1 MARLAID
8 DIPAAVLARRWGV
21 PQCGVF
27 RTLPS
32 SLDAIHDLGAQGAPS
47 GTVVLAEEQTAGRGR
62 DGRTWRSPP
71 GGVWLGMLLRPP
83 PALPAAGVLSL
94 RVGLVLADVVEAV
107 LGVRPT
113 ALSGPRAGL
122 KWPNDVLIDDRK
134 VAGILCESRWQG
146 DSLLWL
152 AVGIGVNVANE
163 IPPELGD
170 RAIALRDVRPS
181 VRRIDILDQ
190 LVPALL
196 RLTAHG
202 AQLTQFECAA
212 FARRD
217 WLRGRQIRAPLA
229 GRAAGIRP
237 DGALLVDTGAG
248 TTMVRDGHVELS

>member
-1 MARLAID
+1 VARLSID
-8 DIPAAVLARRWGV
+8 DIPAAALARRWGV

-27 RTLPS
+27 RTLSS
-32 SLDAIHDLGAQGAPS
+32 SLDAIHDLGAQGAPT

-62 DGRTWRSPP
+62 DGRTWHSPA
-71 GGVWLGMLLRPP
+71 GGVWLGMLLRPAP
-83 PALPAAGVLSL
+83 PLPALGVLSL

-107 LGVRPT
+107 LGIRPT
-113 ALSGPRAGL
+113 AISGPRAGL
-122 KWPNDVLIDDRK
+122 KWPNDVLISDRK
-134 VAGILCESRWQG
+134 VAGILCEGRWQG
-146 DSLLWL
+146 ESLQWL
-152 AVGIGVNVANE
+152 GIGIGMNVVNE
-163 IPPELGD
+163 IPAELQG
-170 RAIALRDVRPS
+170 RAVALRELRPS
-181 VRRIDILDQ
+181 VRCIDVLDQ

-217 WLRGRQIRAPLA
+217 WLRGRQLRTPLA

-248 TTMVRDGHVELS
+248 TTMVQGGHVELS

>member
-1 MARLAID
+1 VARIGID
-8 DIPAAVLARRWGV
+8 DIPAAALARRWGI

-32 SLDAIHDLGAQGAPS
+32 ALDAIHDLGAQGVPG

-62 DGRTWRSPP
+62 DGRTWRSPA
-71 GGVWLGMLLRPP
+71 GGVWLGMLLRAPVP
-83 PALPAAGVLSL
+83 VAGVLSL
-94 RVGLVLADVVEAV
+94 RIGLVLADVVEAV
-107 LGVRPT
+107 VPGRRP
-113 ALSGPRAGL
+113 AL
-122 KWPNDVLIDDRK
+122 KWPNDVLVNDRK

-146 DSLLWL
+146 DALQWL
-152 AVGIGVNVANE
+152 GVGIGINVANAV
-163 IPPELGD
+163 PAELEQQ
-170 RAIALRDVRPS
+170 AISLSELRPG
-181 VRRIDILDQ
+181 VRRIDVLDV
-190 LVPALL
+190 LVPALV

-202 AQLTQFECAA
+202 AQLTEFECAA

>member
-1 MARLAID
+1 MARLGID
-8 DIPAAVLARRWGV
+8 GIPPAALARRWGV

-32 SLDAIHDLGAQGAPS
+32 ALDAIHDLGSQSAPS

-62 DGRTWRSPP
+62 DGRTWRSPA
-71 GGVWLGMLLRPP
+71 GGVWLGVLLRPP
-83 PALPAAGVLSL
+83 LPAAGVLSL
-94 RVGLVLADVVEAV
+94 RIGLVLADVVETV
-107 LGVRPT
+107 LGIPPA

-122 KWPNDVLIDDRK
+122 KWPNDVLLDDRK

-146 DSLLWL
+146 DTLQWL

-163 IPPELGD
+163 VPPELIE
-170 RAIALRDVRPS
+170 RAVSLREFRAS
-181 VRRIDILDQ
+181 VRRIDVLDL
-190 LVPALL
+190 LVPTLL
-196 RLTAHG
+196 RLTTHDAR
-202 AQLTQFECAA
+202 LSEFECAA
-212 FARRD
+212 YARRD
-217 WLRGRQIRAPLA
+217 WLRGRHIRAPLA

>member
-1 MARLAID
+1 MARIGID
-8 DIPAAVLARRWGV
+8 DIPAAALARRWGI

-32 SLDAIHDLGAQGAPS
+32 ALDAIHDLGAQGAPS

-62 DGRTWRSPP
+62 DGRTWRSPA

-83 PALPAAGVLSL
+83 VPVAGVLSL
-94 RVGLVLADVVEAV
+94 RIGLVLADVVEAV
-107 LGVRPT
+107 VPGRRP
-113 ALSGPRAGL
+113 AL
-122 KWPNDVLIDDRK
+122 KWPNDVLVNDRK

-146 DSLLWL
+146 DALQWL
-152 AVGIGVNVANE
+152 GVGIGINVANAV
-163 IPPELGD
+163 PAELEQQ
-170 RAIALRDVRPS
+170 AISLSELRPG
-181 VRRIDILDQ
+181 VRRIDVLDV
-190 LVPALL
+190 LVPALV

-202 AQLTQFECAA
+202 AQLTEFECAA

-217 WLRGRQIRAPLA
+217 WLRGRHIRAPLA

>member
-1 MARLAID
+1 MARIGID
-8 DIPAAVLARRWGV
+8 DIPAAALARRWGI

-32 SLDAIHDLGAQGAPS
+32 ALDAIHDLGAQSAPG

-62 DGRTWRSPP
+62 DGRTWRSPA
-71 GGVWLGMLLRPP
+71 GGVWLGMLLRAPVP
-83 PALPAAGVLSL
+83 VAGVLSL
-94 RVGLVLADVVEAV
+94 RIGLVLADVVEAV
-107 LGVRPT
+107 VPGRRP
-113 ALSGPRAGL
+113 AL
-122 KWPNDVLIDDRK
+122 KWPNDVLVNDRK

-146 DSLLWL
+146 DALQWL
-152 AVGIGVNVANE
+152 GVGIGINVANAV
-163 IPPELGD
+163 PAELALQ
-170 RAIALRDVRPS
+170 AISLSELRPG
-181 VRRIDILDQ
+181 VRRIDVLDV
-190 LVPALL
+190 LVPALV

-202 AQLTQFECAA
+202 AQLTEFECAA

-217 WLRGRQIRAPLA
+217 WLRGRHLRAPLA

>member
-1 MARLAID
+1 MARIGID
-8 DIPAAVLARRWGV
+8 DIPAAALARRWGI

-32 SLDAIHDLGAQGAPS
+32 ALDAIHDLGAQGAPG

-62 DGRTWRSPP
+62 DGRTWRSPA
-71 GGVWLGMLLRPP
+71 GGVWLGMLLRAPVP
-83 PALPAAGVLSL
+83 VAGVLSL
-94 RVGLVLADVVEAV
+94 RIGLVLADVVEAV
-107 LGVRPT
+107 VPGRRP
-113 ALSGPRAGL
+113 AL
-122 KWPNDVLIDDRK
+122 KWPNDVLVNDRK

-146 DSLLWL
+146 DALQWL
-152 AVGIGVNVANE
+152 GVGIGINVANAV
-163 IPPELGD
+163 PAELALQ
-170 RAIALRDVRPS
+170 AISLSELRPG
-181 VRRIDILDQ
+181 VRRIDVLDV
-190 LVPALL
+190 LVPALV

-202 AQLTQFECAA
+202 AQLTEFECAA

-217 WLRGRQIRAPLA
+217 WLRGRHLRAPLA

>member
-1 MARLAID
+1 MARLSID
-8 DIPAAVLARRWGV
+8 DIPAAALARRWGV

-27 RTLPS
+27 RTLSS
-32 SLDAIHDLGAQGAPS
+32 SLDAIHDLAAQGAPT

-62 DGRTWRSPP
+62 DGRTWHSPA
-71 GGVWLGMLLRPP
+71 GGVWLGMLLRPAP
-83 PALPAAGVLSL
+83 PLPALGVLSL

-107 LGVRPT
+107 LGIRPT
-113 ALSGPRAGL
+113 AISGPRAGL
-122 KWPNDVLIDDRK
+122 KWPNDVLISDRK
-134 VAGILCESRWQG
+134 VAGILCEGRWQG
-146 DSLLWL
+146 ESLQWL
-152 AVGIGVNVANE
+152 GIGIGMNVVNE
-163 IPPELGD
+163 IPAELQG
-170 RAIALRDVRPS
+170 RAVALRELRPS
-181 VRRIDILDQ
+181 VRRIDVLDQ

-217 WLRGRQIRAPLA
+217 WLRGRQLRTPLA

-248 TTMVRDGHVELS
+248 TTMVQGGHVELS

>member
-1 MARLAID
+1 MARIGID
-8 DIPAAVLARRWGV
+8 DIPAAALARRWGI

-32 SLDAIHDLGAQGAPS
+32 ALDAIHDLGAQGAPS

-62 DGRTWRSPP
+62 DGRTWRSPA
-71 GGVWLGMLLRPP
+71 GGVWLGMLLRAPVP
-83 PALPAAGVLSL
+83 VAGVLSL
-94 RVGLVLADVVEAV
+94 RIGLVLADVVEAV
-107 LGVRPT
+107 VPGRRP
-113 ALSGPRAGL
+113 AL
-122 KWPNDVLIDDRK
+122 KWPNDVLVSDRK
-134 VAGILCESRWQG
+134 IAGILCESRWQG
-146 DSLLWL
+146 DALQWL
-152 AVGIGVNVANE
+152 GVGIGINVANAV
-163 IPPELGD
+163 PAELEQQ
-170 RAIALRDVRPS
+170 AISLSELRPG
-181 VRRIDILDQ
+181 VRRIDVLDV
-190 LVPALL
+190 LVPALV

-202 AQLTQFECAA
+202 AQLTEFECAA

>member
-1 MARLAID
+1 MARLSID
-8 DIPAAVLARRWGV
+8 DIPAAALARRWGV

-27 RTLPS
+27 RTLSS
-32 SLDAIHDLGAQGAPS
+32 SLDAIHDLGAQGAPT

-62 DGRTWRSPP
+62 DGRTWHSPA
-71 GGVWLGMLLRPP
+71 GGVWLGMLLRPAP
-83 PALPAAGVLSL
+83 PLPALGVLSL

-107 LGVRPT
+107 LGIRPT
-113 ALSGPRAGL
+113 AISGPRAGL
-122 KWPNDVLIDDRK
+122 KWPNDVLISDRK
-134 VAGILCESRWQG
+134 VAGILCEGRWQG
-146 DSLLWL
+146 ESLQWL
-152 AVGIGVNVANE
+152 GIGIGMNVVNE
-163 IPPELGD
+163 IPAELQG
-170 RAIALRDVRPS
+170 RAVALRELRPS
-181 VRRIDILDQ
+181 VRCIDVLDQ

-217 WLRGRQIRAPLA
+217 WLRGRQLRTPLA

-248 TTMVRDGHVELS
+248 TTMVQGGHVELS